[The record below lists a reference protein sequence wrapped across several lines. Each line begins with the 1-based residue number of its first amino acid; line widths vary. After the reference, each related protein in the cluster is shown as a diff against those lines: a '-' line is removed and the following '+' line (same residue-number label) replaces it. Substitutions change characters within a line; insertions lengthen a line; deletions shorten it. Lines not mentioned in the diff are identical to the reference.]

1 MQQVQAPA
9 GGAVSKRNGLLRTY
23 GDLLP
28 LTTGTPLICL
38 GEGDTPMIR
47 AHAIE
52 ARTGMHRVF
61 LKLEGCNPTGSF
73 KDRGMVLAVA
83 KAVENGSSTVICAS
97 TGNTSASAA
106 AYAARAGLRALVVI
120 PDGYVAAGK
129 LAQALAYGANVVAIE
144 GNFDNAL
151 TIVRQLAET
160 GAATLVNHI
169 NPHRVLGQ
177 QTGAWEIAD
186 ALGDAPDYLCLP
198 MGNAGNITAYWKG
211 FRRYHE
217 LGRIKRL
224 PRMLGFQAEG
234 SAALVRGE
242 VIETP
247 VTAAT
252 AIRIGNPASRES
264 AVLARDESGGRFAA
278 VSEEEIREAYRF
290 LASKEG
296 VFAEPASAACVAG
309 ILKLAAAGELDRSAT
324 AVCILTGNGLKDP
337 AYAISLAEQPARIAP
352 TVQAVAEA
360 AGLA

>member
-1 MQQVQAPA
+1 MMTQIS
-9 GGAVSKRNGLLRTY
+9 GRYGLLRTY

-28 LTTGTPLICL
+28 VTANTPLLCL
-38 GEGDTPMIR
+38 GEGNTPMIR

-52 ARTGMHRVF
+52 AQTGLHRVF

-83 KAVENGSSTVICAS
+83 KALEDGARAVICAS

-106 AYAARAGLRALVVI
+106 AYAARAGMSALVVV
-120 PDGYVAAGK
+120 PAGYVAAGK
-129 LAQALAYGANVVAIE
+129 LAQALAYGANAVAIE

-151 TIVRQLAET
+151 TIVRELA
-160 GAATLVNHI
+160 GSGGATLVNHI
-169 NPHRVLGQ
+169 NPNRVIGQ
-177 QTGAWEIAD
+177 QTGAWEISD
-186 ALGDAPDYLCLP
+186 ALGSAPDYLCLP

-217 LGRIKRL
+217 LGRITSL
-224 PRMLGFQAEG
+224 PKMMGFQAEG

-242 VIETP
+242 VIEKP

-252 AIRIGNPASRES
+252 AIRIGNPASR
-264 AVLARDESGGRFAA
+264 AGALTARDESNGRFEA
-278 VSEEEIREAYRF
+278 VSEDEIRMAYRF

-296 VFAEPASAACVAG
+296 VFAEPASAASVAG
-309 ILKLAAAGELDRSAT
+309 LLKLAAAGDIDRDAT

-337 AYAISLAEQPARIAP
+337 DYAMSIAGALKTIPA

-360 AGLA
+360 AGLE